1 MRMRAIAILT
11 GLIFL
16 ISMAGLAMAQEAK
29 TEAKP
34 AAKMEVKHAYV
45 GVKVCKMCH
54 KKGGI
59 AKDEIYESWEKTPH
73 ATVWDKLTDEQKK
86 DEKFQKYYATGKLA
100 DGTLLSNVQ
109 CEACHG
115 PGGDYKTM
123 SIMKDKEKA
132 IANGLVIPDANTCL
146 KCHNA
151 DAPTEALKASAKDFD
166 FAKMEAKGVH
176 MIPKAEEKME
186 KK

>member
-1 MRMRAIAILT
+1 MRMRTIAILT

-16 ISMAGLAMAQEAK
+16 VSLSAIALAQEAT

-34 AAKMEVKHAYV
+34 EAKKEVKHDYV

-54 KKGGI
+54 TKDGI
-59 AKDEIYESWEKTPH
+59 YPSWEKTPH

-86 DEKFQKYYATGKLA
+86 DETFQKYYATGKLP
-100 DGTLLSNVQ
+100 DGTLLTNVQ

-115 PGGDYKTM
+115 PGGDYKTI

-132 IANGLVIPDANTCL
+132 IANGLIMPDAETCK

-151 DAPTEALKASAKDFD
+151 EAPTEALKASAKDFD

-176 MIPKAEEKME
+176 EMPKSMEEEKGE
-186 KK
+186 

>member
-1 MRMRAIAILT
+1 MRMRTIAILT

-16 ISMAGLAMAQEAK
+16 ISMSGLALAQEAK

-34 AAKMEVKHAYV
+34 AAKKEVEHAYV
-45 GVKVCKMCH
+45 GVKVCGMCH

-59 AKDEIYESWEKTPH
+59 LESYEKTPH

-86 DEKFQKYYATGKLA
+86 DETIQKFYATGKLP
-100 DGTLLSNVQ
+100 DGTLLTNVQ

-132 IANGLVIPDANTCL
+132 IANGLVMPDAETCK

-176 MIPKAEEKME
+176 VLPKAEEKKGE
-186 KK
+186 